1 MTYRKAPS
9 FPIFLKLNESL
20 FFPLQV
26 AKFQS
31 FIIAYS
37 GKCYIEGPLNFLAET
52 LTMANYFVFTY
63 FGSRQTLEY
72 AYVFAYFTL
81 GIDISICSLC
91 LLSR

>member
-37 GKCYIEGPLNFLAET
+37 GKCYIEGPLTFFPKHLRWLIISYLRTLAVDKHLST
-52 LTMANYFVFTY
+52 LMYSPISRLILTY
-63 FGSRQTLEY
+63 PF
-72 AYVFAYFTL
+72 AHYV
-81 GIDISICSLC
+81 C
-91 LLSR
+91 

>member
-31 FIIAYS
+31 FIITYR
-37 GKCYIEGPLNFLAET
+37 GKCYIEGPLNFVAET
-52 LTMANYFVFTY
+52 LRWLIISYLRILAVDKHLSTLMYSPISRLVLTY
-63 FGSRQTLEY
+63 PF
-72 AYVFAYFTL
+72 AHYV
-81 GIDISICSLC
+81 C
-91 LLSR
+91 